1 MKVLKNYKKTGEF
14 VDEDYPVIKI
24 NDSEDV
30 FAELPLCVA
39 EYNTFYKE
47 PVLMI
52 VPNKIPSVIEKAELL
67 KTLSK
72 LKKFYFLV
80 DEETGQVQEVEKE
93 KANLTYRLPKDT
105 PVDMLVYKNGEIL
118 LIENEEVNK

>member
-14 VDEDYPVIKI
+14 VDDDYPVIKI

-52 VPNKIPSVIEKAELL
+52 VPNKIPSIIEKAELL

-80 DEETGQVQEVEKE
+80 DEKTGQVQEVEKE

-105 PVDMLVYKNGEIL
+105 PVESLVYKDGEIL

>member
-80 DEETGQVQEVEKE
+80 DEKTGQVQEVGKE

-105 PVDMLVYKNGEIL
+105 PVDMLVYTDGEIL
-118 LIENEEVNK
+118 LIENEEVIK